1 MRRIFKYGF
10 FTGMD
15 PVCPARLAEYPE
27 LRYVAMLTP
36 EELRTAYRE
45 DLIDAQ
51 HQWVT
56 TYRIGSGH
64 FVSAPMQECGE
75 DGCDAVRPT
84 PLDLYPEHLQMQV
97 MRLFMIRNLPT
108 T

>member
-1 MRRIFKYGF
+1 
-10 FTGMD
+10 
-15 PVCPARLAEYPE
+15 
-27 LRYVAMLTP
+27 
-36 EELRTAYRE
+36 
-45 DLIDAQ
+45 
-51 HQWVT
+51 
-56 TYRIGSGH
+56 
-64 FVSAPMQECGE
+64 MQECGE